1 MSNIDLSQLVGGKSC
16 TVPCYIFNNRSKVS
30 SFALADTGANA
41 LALID
46 TLSAQATSQFLSIPV
61 ERLPNPIVV
70 RGFNGVNAP
79 LITSI
84 LQLHI
89 CVDRRRLYNVPFLIT
104 DLGGHN
110 MILGRKWMSYLGV
123 SLDIH

>member
-1 MSNIDLSQLVGGKSC
+1 MSNVDLSQLVGGKSC
-16 TVPCYIFNNRSKVS
+16 TVLYHIFNNRSKVS
-30 SFALADTGANA
+30 SFALADTGANE

-46 TLSAQATSQFLSIPV
+46 TQSAQATSQFLSVPI

-70 RGFNGVNAP
+70 QGFNGVDAP
-79 LITSI
+79 PITSI

-89 CVDRRRLYNVPFLIT
+89 CVDRQRLYNVPFLIT

-110 MILGRKWMSYLGV
+110 IILGRK
-123 SLDIH
+123 